1 MPLKTDIIEDSTLNL
16 TPMVDIVFLL
26 IIFFMVGTQFAEQER
41 QFDIELPTVAEV
53 QPLTN
58 MPDEMIINVSKEGTI
73 VVSGEQLTME
83 QLETRLIAARKN
95 YRNQAVTIRGDA
107 NGKYQLVMDV
117 LAVCNRSQI
126 RSISLANRIEQ
137 E

>member
-1 MPLKTDIIEDSTLNL
+1 MPLKTDIVEESTLNL

-58 MPDEMIINVSKEGTI
+58 VPDEMIINVSQAGTI
-73 VVSGEQLTME
+73 VVSGEERTLE
-83 QLETRLIAARKN
+83 QLEADLVAARKN
-95 YRNQAVTIRGDA
+95 YRDQAVTIRGDA
-107 NGKYQLVMDV
+107 NGKYQIIMDV
-117 LAVCNRSQI
+117 LAVCNRAQI

-137 E
+137 